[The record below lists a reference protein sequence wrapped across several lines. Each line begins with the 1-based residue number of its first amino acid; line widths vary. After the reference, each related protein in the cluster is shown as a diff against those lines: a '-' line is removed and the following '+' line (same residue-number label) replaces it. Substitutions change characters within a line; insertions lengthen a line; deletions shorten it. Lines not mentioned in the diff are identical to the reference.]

1 MHAGLASVVGYRA
14 TIAVSA
20 ETILFAVSLVIGL
33 SVRSSVGP
41 IAGYIICIL
50 LAASVIVLMA
60 AAYLRIPEKRRILGL
75 LALSAAIVYAPFCM
89 GNYFIQIAVVA
100 RNPLNLPP
108 EVLRLVTFV
117 PGSPMFALNM
127 LGYAFLCL
135 STLAVA
141 FTILDPRDKPLRI
154 LCIVHGALALPTLAA
169 PVLSGFFISTSGQ
182 ASDVGSWVL
191 LFWCALFTP
200 IPLLFAAL
208 FRRERGSQMAINRQQ

>member
-14 TIAVSA
+14 AIAVSA
-20 ETILFAVSLVIGL
+20 ETILFAVSLIIGL

-41 IAGYIICIL
+41 IAGYIICIF

-60 AAYLRIPEKRRILGL
+60 AAYLRVPEEHRILGL
-75 LALSAAIVYAPFCM
+75 LALLAAIVYAPFCM

-100 RNPLNLPP
+100 RNPLNLPQ

-117 PGSPMFALNM
+117 PGSPMFALDM

-141 FTILDPRDKPLRI
+141 FTILDPRDKPL
-154 LCIVHGALALPTLAA
+154 
-169 PVLSGFFISTSGQ
+169 
-182 ASDVGSWVL
+182 
-191 LFWCALFTP
+191 
-200 IPLLFAAL
+200 LFAAM
-208 FRRERGSQMAINRQQ
+208 FRGERGSK